1 MYNEN
6 KREMMHIYLQI
17 IHQILTICVSP
28 KCSIFHS
35 SQYIIRLYEPASMHV
50 S

>member
-1 MYNEN
+1 MKIRDRQCMYTY
-6 KREMMHIYLQI
+6 KY
-17 IHQILTICVSP
+17 IHEILTIYVSP

-35 SQYIIRLYEPASMHV
+35 TQYVIRLYEPASMHV